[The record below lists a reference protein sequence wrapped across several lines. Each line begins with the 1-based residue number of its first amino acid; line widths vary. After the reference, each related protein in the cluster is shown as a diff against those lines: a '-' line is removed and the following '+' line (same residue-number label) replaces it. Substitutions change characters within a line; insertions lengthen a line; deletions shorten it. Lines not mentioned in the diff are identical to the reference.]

1 MPPESAATVA
11 AYQRLQLL
19 EIRNLY
25 DKLDLDLDRYLT
37 FERGAAREIASI
49 EDEFGEIRE
58 TLASL
63 GADLSEPG
71 GDSIGVPVPALES
84 RVRRYKTVHVKRADD
99 FQELVGQAED
109 YLAKANLDLSRDPLL
124 QVLGDGEIAN
134 LTESYRV
141 RYGNVVWDESDYLV
155 VVLAGFIATLLDAFL
170 VRIPADASFLGKLQ
184 TGSPITKWMKENS
197 KPVHEHLLSRLEGAA
212 KVPYDDSIGKTVDG
226 LSPKVHRLMSPG
238 HDPILGFIFG
248 VIDITSG
255 TGTFIDKH
263 GDMKKVGKSLGSEDL
278 TVAFLKVFVHL
289 LSDVCTSAGI
299 PPPFFTLLQLVKA
312 KSPFVLGPSG
322 EKVSWT
328 NVARYM
334 YTHGY
339 DLRHFATMSIVPATV
354 EMLIRGWWL
363 CRSFEDRDQ
372 AELAR
377 AKMTSM
383 LLAGHAIAASGN
395 LLKTGAI
402 YGMNPLAL
410 NWAVMLRLFPVTL
423 SWIRET
429 AKRDQTIRD
438 ELDAAWMSMYRA
450 NTGYPA

>member
-19 EIRNLY
+19 EIRNLHH
-25 DKLDLDLDRYLT
+25 KLDLDLNHYLN
-37 FERGAAREIASI
+37 FERGAAKEIASLH
-49 EDEFGEIRE
+49 DEFDEIRE

-63 GADLSEPG
+63 GADLPEPG
-71 GDSIGVPVPALES
+71 GDSIGEPAPALKP
-84 RVRRYKTVHVKRADD
+84 RVGRYRTVDVKRADD
-99 FQELVGQAED
+99 FRELVGQAED
-109 YLAKANLDLSRDPLL
+109 YLAKANLDLGRDPLL

-134 LTESYRV
+134 LTESYRR
-141 RYGNVVWDESDYLV
+141 RYGNVAWDESDYLV
-155 VVLAGFIATLLDAFL
+155 VVLAGFIATLLDVFL
-170 VRIPADASFLGKLQ
+170 VKIPADASFLGRLQ
-184 TGSPITKWMKENS
+184 TGSPITKWMKDNS
-197 KPVHEHLLSRLEGAA
+197 KPVHEHLLSHLEGAA

-248 VIDITSG
+248 VIDVTSG

-263 GDMKKVGKSLGSEDL
+263 GDMRRIGKPLGSEDL
-278 TVAFLKVFVHL
+278 AVAFLKVFVHL
-289 LSDVCTSAGI
+289 LSDVCTSAGL
-299 PPPFFTLLQLVKA
+299 PPPFLTLLQLVKA

-322 EKVSWT
+322 ERVSWT
-328 NVARYM
+328 DVARYM

-339 DLRHFATMSIVPATV
+339 DLRHFATMGIVPATV
-354 EMLIRGWWL
+354 EMVIRGWWL
-363 CRSFEDRDQ
+363 CRSFENKDQ

-383 LLAGHAIAASGN
+383 LLLGHAIAASGN

-423 SWIRET
+423 SWMRET
-429 AKRDQTIRD
+429 AKRDRKVRD
-438 ELDAAWMSMYRA
+438 ELEAGWTSMYRA
-450 NTGYPA
+450 NIGYPA